1 MSRAEI
7 HLSNIRNKKDRIAI
21 AKRILESARSK
32 LCNYYER
39 RKITVDVRIKLRL
52 LILVY
57 PFQACTLDLF
67 Y

>member
-21 AKRILESARSK
+21 AKRTLESARSE
-32 LCNYYER
+32 LCNCYKR
-39 RKITVDVRIKLRL
+39 RKITVNVRIKLRL
-52 LILVY
+52 LIY

-67 Y
+67 C